1 MERGEEVIRFK
12 KEGKFNIAKVTRAER
27 LNYWRGM
34 GEDKYIKQKQR
45 GIAVPNPYIVK
56 LVKPSIADKYNNQIE
71 LKNLIG

>member
-1 MERGEEVIRFK
+1 
-12 KEGKFNIAKVTRAER
+12 
-27 LNYWRGM
+27 M